1 MKRYCEDC
9 NYELDDGYLQS
20 EIICGACVNVAES
33 VFVLCPVGDLVGEPH
48 EFAAGSGRLAFL
60 DIMGLAGNVHE
71 VCISCAHP
79 SSEAVVVGG
88 LELTA
93 NGPQTRGDWIDKR
106 VDDARRLAGSN
117 AGGMMSVQRL
127 LELLAIV
134 EEFAQLLRD
143 HFADGDS

>member
-71 VCISCAHP
+71 VCAGCAHP
-79 SSEAVVVGG
+79 SWLRMAHSSKPPTSSSRV
-88 LELTA
+88 L
-93 NGPQTRGDWIDKR
+93 RGDWIDKR

-134 EEFAQLLRD
+134 EEFAGLLRD
-143 HFADGDS
+143 HFAEVEG